1 MEEVNFEDAAV
12 HVELPSLASFR
23 DVKTGKTDY
32 LAFAERWACSFA
44 DMHLPRDLVT
54 SSRPNKFSFSRTRT
68 ALERLYVLLPPVVI
82 EKILAGELV
91 KLYRWHDPLHT
102 AKYAIVSKPAATI
115 AAWLKDF
122 VRPTLLAGTTINC
135 QQPSLPSLCI
145 KLPSPA
151 SGRLA
156 RQKCAVSLHKDS

>member
-12 HVELPSLASFR
+12 HVEFPSLANFR
-23 DVKTGKTDY
+23 DDKTGKTDY

-44 DMHLPRDLVT
+44 DIHLPRDLVT

-82 EKILAGELV
+82 EKILAGDLV

-102 AKYAIVSKPAATI
+102 AKYAAVSQPAA
-115 AAWLKDF
+115 
-122 VRPTLLAGTTINC
+122 
-135 QQPSLPSLCI
+135 S
-145 KLPSPA
+145 A
-151 SGRLA
+151 SEYG
-156 RQKCAVSLHKDS
+156 